1 MNADHRSKHQ
11 CRVLRS
17 VECSWQTSLLLLGTQ
32 ASLAG
37 RRLLKVMVGLAFG
50 GNKFKVLMITWL
62 VSSAVLVFNKA
73 VKEKCVFRSQ
83 S

>member
-1 MNADHRSKHQ
+1 M
-11 CRVLRS
+11 
-17 VECSWQTSLLLLGTQ
+17 Q
-32 ASLAG
+32 APLAG

-73 VKEKCVFRSQ
+73 VKEKCVFRLQ
-83 S
+83 T

>member
-1 MNADHRSKHQ
+1 MNADHRSNYQ

-17 VECSWQTSLLLLGTQ
+17 VECSWQTSLLLGTQ

-37 RRLLKVMVGLAFG
+37 RGLLKVMVGLAFG